1 MLPGLEELLQPCIEQ
16 GPHGL
21 HIQAKAGSGQLQ
33 RVPDGQHIL
42 ALQLPLGVLRRMAF
56 VCELTRLAGSRA
68 RQVTP
73 EVLT

>member
-42 ALQLPLGVLRRMAF
+42 ALQLPLG
-56 VCELTRLAGSRA
+56 S
-68 RQVTP
+68 
-73 EVLT
+73 